1 MNLKEAFR
9 YQNKIQALMC
19 DAEEILRNRAN
30 ITKVTNTNLRH
41 KVMPEASDET
51 VVEIPETEYCGKI
64 TDVALFLVFL
74 LEEKSALAAAIRRAK
89 NNLDIDMD
97 SEVALNSAR
106 QTVAEIFRTMNGIR
120 SSEQTIANGGTGYRF
135 NTDGNQVT
143 YRCDV
148 RRVTTINYDRNVIRA
163 ELGRLDRAADEM
175 SAKLDI
181 CMVTSSVD
189 YTPPFDV
196 NSGFADAFENYLEN
210 RRATRRSRSS
220 RRSSTVRPP
229 RQSRRNRQATT
240 SAESRPKSRPRQTS
254 KR

>member
-1 MNLKEAFR
+1 
-9 YQNKIQALMC
+9 
-19 DAEEILRNRAN
+19 
-30 ITKVTNTNLRH
+30 
-41 KVMPEASDET
+41 
-51 VVEIPETEYCGKI
+51 
-64 TDVALFLVFL
+64 
-74 LEEKSALAAAIRRAK
+74 
-89 NNLDIDMD
+89 MD

-106 QTVAEIFRTMNGIR
+106 QTVAGIFRTMNGIR

-135 NTDGNQVT
+135 NADGNQVT

-210 RRATRRSRSS
+210 RH
-220 RRSSTVRPP
+220 
-229 RQSRRNRQATT
+229 
-240 SAESRPKSRPRQTS
+240 
-254 KR
+254 

>member
-1 MNLKEAFR
+1 MEYAEKLGLTESFE
-9 YQNKIQALMC
+9 C
-19 DAEEILRNRAN
+19 DGIPVKAGTVGLEDADAGDLAWAGIGQYTDLVTPYSMLR
-30 ITKVTNTNLRH
+30 L
-41 KVMPEASDET
+41 
-51 VVEIPETEYCGKI
+51 C
-64 TDVALFLVFL
+64 
-74 LEEKSALAAAIRRAK
+74 AA
-89 NNLDIDMD
+89 
-97 SEVALNSAR
+97 
-106 QTVAEIFRTMNGIR
+106 
-120 SSEQTIANGGTGYRF
+120 IANGGTGYRF

-210 RRATRRSRSS
+210 RR
-220 RRSSTVRPP
+220 
-229 RQSRRNRQATT
+229 
-240 SAESRPKSRPRQTS
+240 
-254 KR
+254 

>member
-19 DAEEILRNRAN
+19 EAEDILRNRAN

-51 VVEIPETEYCGKI
+51 VVEIPETEYCDKI

-135 NTDGNQVT
+135 NADGNQVT

-163 ELGRLDRAADEM
+163 ELGRLDRASDEM

-210 RRATRRSRSS
+210 RR
-220 RRSSTVRPP
+220 
-229 RQSRRNRQATT
+229 
-240 SAESRPKSRPRQTS
+240 
-254 KR
+254 

>member
-19 DAEEILRNRAN
+19 EAENILRNRAN

-135 NTDGNQVT
+135 NAEGNQIS
-143 YRCDV
+143 YCCDV
-148 RRVTTINYDRNVIRA
+148 KRVTTINYDRKVIHA
-163 ELGRLDRAADEM
+163 ALGKLNRQADETSNRLD
-175 SAKLDI
+175 L
-181 CMVTSSVD
+181 CLVTSKVD
-189 YTPPFDV
+189 YTVPFDV
-196 NSGFADAFENYLEN
+196 NASFAEAFETYLEN
-210 RRATRRSRSS
+210 
-220 RRSSTVRPP
+220 VK
-229 RQSRRNRQATT
+229 N
-240 SAESRPKSRPRQTS
+240 
-254 KR
+254 

>member
-19 DAEEILRNRAN
+19 EAEDILRNRAN

-41 KVMPEASDET
+41 KVMPEESDET

-74 LEEKSALAAAIRRAK
+74 LEEKSVLAAAIRRAK
-89 NNLDIDMD
+89 NNLEIDMD

-106 QTVAEIFRTMNGIR
+106 QTVAGIFRTMNGIR

-135 NTDGNQVT
+135 NADGNQVT

-210 RRATRRSRSS
+210 RR
-220 RRSSTVRPP
+220 
-229 RQSRRNRQATT
+229 
-240 SAESRPKSRPRQTS
+240 
-254 KR
+254 

>member
-19 DAEEILRNRAN
+19 EAENILRNRAN

-135 NTDGNQVT
+135 NTDGNQVS
-143 YRCDV
+143 YKCDV
-148 RRVTTINYDRNVIRA
+148 KRVTTINFDRNVIRKYLTDMNKKADAVSA
-163 ELGRLDRAADEM
+163 ELDRCLVNAEVEYVP
-175 SAKLDI
+175 S
-181 CMVTSSVD
+181 
-189 YTPPFDV
+189 FDV
-196 NSGFADAFENYLEN
+196 NDSFAEVF
-210 RRATRRSRSS
+210 
-220 RRSSTVRPP
+220 
-229 RQSRRNRQATT
+229 
-240 SAESRPKSRPRQTS
+240 SAYAEKQ
-254 KR
+254 K

>member
-19 DAEEILRNRAN
+19 EAENILRNRAN

-74 LEEKSALAAAIRRAK
+74 LEEKSALTAAIRRAK

-135 NTDGNQVT
+135 NQEGNQVM

-148 RRVTTINYDRNVIRA
+148 KRVATIHFNRVTVRNLASEMDRKADATSEELDRCLVNAKVNYDA
-163 ELGRLDRAADEM
+163 
-175 SAKLDI
+175 
-181 CMVTSSVD
+181 
-189 YTPPFDV
+189 PFDV
-196 NSGFADAFENYLEN
+196 NDAFAEVFEAFAGGEN
-210 RRATRRSRSS
+210 A
-220 RRSSTVRPP
+220 
-229 RQSRRNRQATT
+229 
-240 SAESRPKSRPRQTS
+240 
-254 KR
+254 

>member
-19 DAEEILRNRAN
+19 EAENILRNRAN

-143 YRCDV
+143 ELINDNHYV
-148 RRVTTINYDRNVIRA
+148 RHEAVSFFRIQLPVDEFRVIFLNITATGFTQQVV
-163 ELGRLDRAADEM
+163 
-175 SAKLDI
+175 SAVHL
-181 CMVTSSVD
+181 
-189 YTPPFDV
+189 YT
-196 NSGFADAFENYLEN
+196 
-210 RRATRRSRSS
+210 
-220 RRSSTVRPP
+220 
-229 RQSRRNRQATT
+229 
-240 SAESRPKSRPRQTS
+240 
-254 KR
+254 

>member
-19 DAEEILRNRAN
+19 EAENILRNRAN

-120 SSEQTIANGGTGYRF
+120 S
-135 NTDGNQVT
+135 QVT

-210 RRATRRSRSS
+210 RR
-220 RRSSTVRPP
+220 
-229 RQSRRNRQATT
+229 
-240 SAESRPKSRPRQTS
+240 
-254 KR
+254 

>member
-19 DAEEILRNRAN
+19 EAEDILRNRAN

-51 VVEIPETEYCGKI
+51 VVEIPETEYCDKI

-89 NNLDIDMD
+89 NNLEIDMD

-135 NTDGNQVT
+135 NADGNQVT

-210 RRATRRSRSS
+210 RR
-220 RRSSTVRPP
+220 
-229 RQSRRNRQATT
+229 
-240 SAESRPKSRPRQTS
+240 
-254 KR
+254 